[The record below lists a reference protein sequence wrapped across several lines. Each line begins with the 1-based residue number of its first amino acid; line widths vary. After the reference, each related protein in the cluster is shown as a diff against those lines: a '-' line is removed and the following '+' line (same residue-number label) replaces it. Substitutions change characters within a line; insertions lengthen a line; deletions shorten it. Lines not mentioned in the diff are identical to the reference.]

1 MLIIIQARLSSKRL
15 PEKVLKKIN
24 GLEIIKHIIK
34 NLKKSKF
41 RFRIVVA
48 TSTHQ
53 SDKKLVSFLKRNN
66 IEYFCGSLDNVL
78 YRLLKCALTYKEKY
92 FIRINGDSPFIDK
105 KIIDKMVFFFKKKNN
120 NFDLITNVYPRTFP
134 KGQSVEIIKTQCLQK
149 ISKKKI
155 SKLEKEHVTKFIYDN
170 NKLFKIKNILNFKNQ
185 SNYSLC
191 VDTGNELNL
200 FKKKLK
206 DVSLT
211 KAINFKRLI
220 KIIYD

>member
-1 MLIIIQARLSSKRL
+1 M
-15 PEKVLKKIN
+15 LKK
-24 GLEIIKHIIK
+24 K
-34 NLKKSKF
+34 NL
-41 RFRIVVA
+41 
-48 TSTHQ
+48 
-53 SDKKLVSFLKRNN
+53 
-66 IEYFCGSLDNVL
+66 
-78 YRLLKCALTYKEKY
+78 
-92 FIRINGDSPFIDK
+92 
-105 KIIDKMVFFFKKKNN
+105 KKKNN